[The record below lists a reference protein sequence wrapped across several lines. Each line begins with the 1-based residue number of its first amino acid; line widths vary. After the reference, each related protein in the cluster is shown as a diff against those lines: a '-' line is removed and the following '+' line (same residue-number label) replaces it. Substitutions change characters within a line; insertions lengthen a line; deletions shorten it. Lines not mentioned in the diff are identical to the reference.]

1 LDENHVDIKAVIFDN
16 FKFMFEQSEDEQL
29 PCVMCGQHNEQM
41 LMLGCEHDP
50 CINCASIHY
59 TENQPYNSAVI

>member
-1 LDENHVDIKAVIFDN
+1 
-16 FKFMFEQSEDEQL
+16 MFEQSEEEQM

-59 TENQPYNSAVI
+59 SENQPYNSAVIESIHRYMFALDVDKKPS